1 MLRMLQWERSLLETN
16 RRAELTGVIQG
27 VGFRPFVYQLAYRY
41 DLKGYVENSSRG
53 VTLELEGKKH
63 AIEAFMKALQSEL
76 PPLAHIDTI
85 ESSESPCVGYL
96 DF

>member
-1 MLRMLQWERSLLETN
+1 METN